1 MGPGSLR
8 DEFFED
14 EFFDSPL
21 QPFFT
26 VSFKYVMQED
36 AQGAVSTVSP
46 NTVSPNLCSPKHIDS
61 KKNQQPPGN
70 SFLFDDTPSL
80 FPNSIT

>member
-1 MGPGSLR
+1 
-8 DEFFED
+8 
-14 EFFDSPL
+14 
-21 QPFFT
+21 
-26 VSFKYVMQED
+26 MQED
-36 AQGAVSTVSP
+36 AQGAVSAVSP